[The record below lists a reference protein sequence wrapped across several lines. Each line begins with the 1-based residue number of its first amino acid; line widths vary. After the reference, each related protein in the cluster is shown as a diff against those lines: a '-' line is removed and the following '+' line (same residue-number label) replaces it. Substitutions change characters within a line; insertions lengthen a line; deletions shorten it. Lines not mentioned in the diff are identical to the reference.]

1 MVLHSLERNPEIN
14 RNSEELLL
22 SNRIAV
28 LDQGGQFVDLIQKNA
43 ERLGYPAD
51 VIPFDTPAEEIE
63 ANYAAVII
71 SGSPANS
78 QEEQAPMPDKRLWSK
93 EIPILGICYGMHAMV
108 TGQGGVVERG
118 QVRQD
123 GRIKTNVKN
132 SHPLFRDT
140 KETQTA
146 LFTHGNFVTKIPE
159 SFTVI
164 GSHDVEYSDSDGNT
178 QTTKVISAIEDGNHV
193 AVQFHPEVF
202 DDTPEGYQLFKN
214 FFSKIANLKPSPEL
228 QEKKTE
234 QQIESIRA
242 NIREK
247 VGDKEVIAFVSGGV
261 DSSVATALAATEIDN
276 SKLHAYYIDNGFMR
290 DEDELVID
298 LLEHLGV
305 HVTKIDAT
313 EQFMNTTLNS
323 TPASL
328 PLKNVIDP
336 QEKRKI
342 IGKTFIDVQNQIVEQ
357 LGLTEAMLLQG
368 TNAAD
373 RIESGNSKGGSET
386 AVIKTH
392 HNQVKE
398 VQDLKERGLLIEPLD
413 ELFKDEIRTIG
424 RHLGLPTEVVDRHPF
439 PGPGLAIRV
448 LGSRGEE
455 KVDIKLNE
463 RVARYVDSYQKLW
476 GTNTQSLV
484 LPVRNVGVG
493 GDERSHVS
501 PVALFTEFA
510 NWDQLSNIAIDL
522 PANFR
527 DQINRVIIALGPNQP
542 NDMRVT
548 ETGLGTVERAQLRHA
563 DRIVFE
569 EMRTFGIIDSIKQCP
584 VVLLPLNFAKQP
596 GSRSIVLRPV
606 ITSTFM
612 TVQAM
617 LPGRDLPP
625 EFVNTCSERILSE
638 VHGISQVF
646 LDLTNKPPGTT
657 EWE

>member
-1 MVLHSLERNPEIN
+1 MVKHSVETNPEYT
-14 RNSEELLL
+14 RNSEELIQR
-22 SNRIAV
+22 NRVAV

-43 ERLGYPAD
+43 ERLGYPTD
-51 VIPFDTPAEEIE
+51 VIPFDTPVDEITS
-63 ANYAAVII
+63 NYSAVII
-71 SGSPANS
+71 SGSPASS
-78 QEEQAPMPDKRLWSK
+78 QEEKAPMPDKRLWGK
-93 EIPILGICYGMHAMV
+93 DIPILGICYGMHAMV

-118 QVRQD
+118 QIRQD
-123 GRIKTNVKN
+123 GRIKTNVTN
-132 SHPLFRDT
+132 THPLFRDT

-164 GSHDVEYSDSDGNT
+164 GSHDVEYSDNVGNIE
-178 QTTKVISAIEDGNHV
+178 TTKVISAIEDGNHV

-214 FFSKIANLKPSPEL
+214 FFTKIANLKPSPEL
-228 QEKKTE
+228 QELKTE
-234 QQIESIRA
+234 QQIDSIRA

-247 VGDKEVIAFVSGGV
+247 VGNKEVIAFVSGGV
-261 DSSVATALAATEIDN
+261 DSSVATALATTEIDN
-276 SKLHAYYIDNGFMR
+276 DKLHAYYIDNGFMR

-305 HVTKIDAT
+305 HVTKINAT
-313 EQFMNTTLNS
+313 EQFMNTTLNDN
-323 TPASL
+323 PDSL
-328 PLKNVIDP
+328 PLKDVIDP

-439 PGPGLAIRV
+439 PGPGLAIRI

-455 KVDIKLNE
+455 MIDIRLDKQI
-463 RVARYVDSYQKLW
+463 AKYVDSYQKLW

-501 PVALFTEFA
+501 PVAIFSEFA
-510 NWDQLSNIAIDL
+510 NWDQLSNVAIDL

-527 DQINRVIIALGPNQP
+527 DQINRVIVGLGPNQP
-542 NDMRVT
+542 NNMSVT
-548 ETGLGTVERAQLRHA
+548 ETGLGQAECTQLRHA

-569 EMRTFGIIDSIKQCP
+569 EMRTFGIIDTIKQCP
-584 VVLLPLNFAKQP
+584 VILLPLNFAKQP
-596 GSRSIVLRPV
+596 GARSIVLRPV
-606 ITSTFM
+606 TTSTFM
-612 TVQAM
+612 TAQAM
-617 LPGRDLPP
+617 LPGRDLPQD
-625 EFVNTCSERILSE
+625 FVYRCSERILGE
-638 VHGISQVF
+638 VNGISQVF